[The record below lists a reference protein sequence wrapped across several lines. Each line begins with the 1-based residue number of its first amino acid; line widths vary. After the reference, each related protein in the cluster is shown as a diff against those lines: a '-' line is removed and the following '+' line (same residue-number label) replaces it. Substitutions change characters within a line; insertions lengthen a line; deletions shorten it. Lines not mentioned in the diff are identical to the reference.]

1 MNNSKKFALRVRK
14 KGIVILPKALR
25 IAAGIDEGSFL
36 IAEIREEGLILK
48 PLKPLTVKINPEI
61 VEKIL
66 SEEKQIE
73 EGKFL
78 EVVRELR
85 H

>member
-48 PLKPLTVKINPEI
+48 PLTVKINPEI

-73 EGKFL
+73 EGNFL
-78 EVVRELR
+78 EIVRELR

>member
-1 MNNSKKFALRVRK
+1 VLEKK
-14 KGIVILPKALR
+14 IIPKALR
-25 IAAGIDEGSFL
+25 IAADIDEGSFL

-48 PLKPLTVKINPEI
+48 PLTVRINPDV

-78 EVVRELR
+78 EIVRGL
-85 H
+85 HY

>member
-48 PLKPLTVKINPEI
+48 KAFN
-61 VEKIL
+61 
-66 SEEKQIE
+66 
-73 EGKFL
+73 
-78 EVVRELR
+78 R
-85 H
+85 

>member
-1 MNNSKKFALRVRK
+1 MNNPKKFALRVRK
-14 KGIVILPKALR
+14 KRIIPKALR
-25 IAAGIDEGSFL
+25 IAADIDEGSFL

-48 PLKPLTVKINPEI
+48 SLTVRINPDV

-78 EVVRELR
+78 EIIREL
-85 H
+85 HY

>member
-36 IAEIREEGLILK
+36 IAEIREEGLTLK
-48 PLKPLTVKINPEI
+48 PLKPLNVKINPEI

-73 EGKFL
+73 EAKFL

>member
-1 MNNSKKFALRVRK
+1 MNYPKKFTLRVRK
-14 KGIVILPKALR
+14 KGIIILPKELR
-25 IAAGIDEGSFL
+25 IAIGIDEGSFL
-36 IAEIREEGLILK
+36 IAEIREEGLLLK

-73 EGKFL
+73 EGKFF
-78 EVVRELR
+78 EIVRGLR
-85 H
+85 R

>member
-25 IAAGIDEGSFL
+25 IAAAIDEGSFL
-36 IAEIREEGLILK
+36 TAEIREEGLILK
-48 PLKPLTVKINPEI
+48 PQKPLTVKINPEI

-78 EVVRELR
+78 EIVRELR

>member
-1 MNNSKKFALRVRK
+1 VLEKR
-14 KGIVILPKALR
+14 IIPKALR
-25 IAAGIDEGSFL
+25 IAADIDEGSFL

-48 PLKPLTVKINPEI
+48 PLTVRINPDV

-78 EVVRELR
+78 EIVREL
-85 H
+85 HY

>member
-1 MNNSKKFALRVRK
+1 MNYPKKFTLRVRK
-14 KGIVILPKALR
+14 KGIIILPKELI
-25 IAAGIDEGSFL
+25 IAIGIDEGSFL
-36 IAEIREEGLILK
+36 IAEIREEGLLLK

-73 EGKFL
+73 EGKFF
-78 EVVRELR
+78 EIVRGLR
-85 H
+85 R